1 MSQIAKKLEIV
12 IPVYHEGEAV
22 FEVYERLKVALPDF
36 DWKAF
41 FVYDYEKDPTVPF
54 LNKLQA
60 QDPRVKPVCQTYGR
74 GVVNALKFGFDQTH
88 DGAVAVVMGDNSDD
102 VNTLPVMYQKFVE
115 GASVVASS
123 RHSPQGE
130 YVGGE
135 FLKKHLSRLAGFILY
150 MSGMPTRDPTNNF
163 KLYSG
168 KFLKSTQI
176 ESIGGFEIALELT
189 VKAHAKGLK
198 VAEVPGSWK
207 DRTQGESKFKL
218 FKWLPHYLRWF
229 FYALKNRP

>member
-1 MSQIAKKLEIV
+1 MSGPKKLDIV

-22 FEVYERLKVALPDF
+22 FEAYDRLNKALPDF
-36 DWKAF
+36 EWKAY

-54 LNKLQA
+54 LKQLEA
-60 QDPRVKPVCQTYGR
+60 KDARVKPVCQNYGR
-74 GVVNALKFGFDQTH
+74 GVVNALKFGFSVVH

-102 VNTLPVMYQKFVE
+102 VSTLPVMYAEYEK
-115 GASVVASS
+115 GAAVVASS
-123 RHSPQGE
+123 RHSKEGE

-135 FLKKHLSRLAGFILY
+135 FVKKYLSRLAGWILHFA
-150 MSGMPTRDPTNNF
+150 GLPTRDPTNNF

-168 KFLKSTQI
+168 RFLKSVRI
-176 ESIGGFEIALELT
+176 ESVGGFEIALELT
-189 VKAHAKGLK
+189 VKAHALGHKIS
-198 VAEVPGSWK
+198 EVPGSWH

-229 FYALKNRP
+229 FYALKNRR